1 MAYNNPTS
9 GAGFNVIRGTATIN
23 AGSTSVVVN
32 LPTTISSYS
41 VVITP
46 TTSLSALWW
55 VSNKTPAS
63 FTINIASASSSD
75 ITFDYEV
82 IY

>member
-1 MAYNNPTS
+1 MAHNNPSS
-9 GAGFNVIRGTATIN
+9 GAGFNVIKGSATIN

-32 LPTTISSYS
+32 LPISISSYS
-41 VVITP
+41 VSIAP

-55 VSNKTPAS
+55 VSNKTATS
-63 FTINIASASSSD
+63 FTINIATASATNT
-75 ITFDYEV
+75 TFDYVV

>member
-1 MAYNNPTS
+1 MAHNNPTS
-9 GAGFNVIRGTATIN
+9 GTGFNVIRGSATIN

-32 LPTTISSYS
+32 LPISISSYAVS
-41 VVITP
+41 ITP

-55 VSNKTPAS
+55 VSNKTATS
-63 FTINIASASSSD
+63 FTINIATASASNT
-75 ITFDYEV
+75 TFDYVV